1 MITIEELL
9 KEANSIQQFLEISV
23 SDNPEELVER
33 LSYINVLLARTGKML
48 ADAKLLQ
55 DRAITAAYTEHMN
68 AIMKMTPTVSVKFI
82 NAITLNENYL
92 VNWLDRMNR
101 VLVHSSDNIRTQIS
115 YNKEQ
120 LRLTKSGY

>member
-1 MITIEELL
+1 MEQIEELL

-55 DRAITAAYTEHMN
+55 DRAITAAYTEHLN
-68 AIMKMTPTVSVKFI
+68 AIMKMTPTVSIKFI